1 MGSVLDAR
9 NHCSPRVIY
18 YKASGIKVVILR
30 SLPASTFRMKLFATF
45 LALPLL
51 VAAQIPNPPTKFGV
65 LLFPAFTA
73 LDVYG
78 PLEVLTQMS
87 YKRGNMSLAMIA
99 RKTGP
104 LTTIALDKNHTFG
117 SNVVIT
123 HTFDAPPPDLEV
135 LIVPGGIGTR
145 GPDLEPEVQFIRDTF
160 PSLRYLISV
169 CTGNGLVA
177 RSGILDGKKATGNKA
192 AWAWVTAQS
201 KKVHWIGKARWVVSS
216 EKIWSTSGVSAGV
229 DGTLHWISTVYGED
243 VAKGLE
249 NGAEWSRVTDPSYD
263 EFGDIHNTTDVLP
276 TE

>member
-1 MGSVLDAR
+1 MQ
-9 NHCSPRVIY
+9 
-18 YKASGIKVVILR
+18 ILTT
-30 SLPASTFRMKLFATF
+30 L

-51 VAAQIPNPPTKFGV
+51 AAVQIPNPPTKFGV
-65 LLFPAFTA
+65 LLFPAYTA

-87 YKRGNMSLAMIA
+87 YKRENMTLSMISRSLN
-99 RKTGP
+99 P
-104 LTTIALDKNHTFG
+104 VTTIAHDKNHTFG
-117 SNVVIT
+117 SSVIIT
-123 HTFDAPPPDLEV
+123 HTFSSPPPDLEV

-145 GPDLEPEVQFIRDTF
+145 GPELEPEVNFIRDTF

-216 EKIWSTSGVSAGV
+216 EKIWSTSG
-229 DGTLHWISTVYGED
+229 D
-243 VAKGLE
+243 VAKSLE
-249 NGAEWSRVTDPSYD
+249 NGAEWSRVTDPNAD
-263 EFGDIHNTTDVLP
+263 EFADIHNTTDVLP